1 MVSNCPLK
9 NQFSPL
15 IGSIVFVIYRSLY
28 HVTRQMAVPAPKVEV
43 ELGISCLSYAGG
55 GVRGVYKNI
64 SVWKVCQNPGPR
76 FSFRAFLSVL
86 GTAVRGPLT
95 GRRLC
100 QPWTTEGEGPG
111 GEGAS
116 AVGHWEIR

>member
-9 NQFSPL
+9 NQFSPS
-15 IGSIVFVIYRSLY
+15 IGSIVFVIYHSLDR
-28 HVTRQMAVPAPKVEV
+28 VTRQMAVPAPEVEV

-64 SVWKVCQNPGPR
+64 SVWKMCQNPGPR

-100 QPWTTEGEGPG
+100 QPRTTEGEGPG

-116 AVGHWEIR
+116 AVGHWEMR